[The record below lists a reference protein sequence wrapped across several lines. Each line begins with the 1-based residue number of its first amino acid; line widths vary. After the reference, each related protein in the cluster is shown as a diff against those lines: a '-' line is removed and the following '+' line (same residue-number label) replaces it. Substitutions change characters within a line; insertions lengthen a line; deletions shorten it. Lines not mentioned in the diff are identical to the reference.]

1 MYGPR
6 SLNLLPSQFVEAA
19 SYILTPIRSPWAN
32 LFFMIE
38 HMLKKAFLTTFL
50 FLLFAPAVFPN
61 AQPRAAADVVMIMP
75 FENTSGRPEFNWIGE
90 SFADAL
96 SDLLRV
102 PALSVVTNEERK
114 IIQQR
119 LKIPLT
125 TLPSLATSLKLAREG
140 GATLLIAGRY
150 NIAPA
155 SADTAATI
163 TVTAKII
170 RVNEGRFM
178 SEVLDGRMVTRD
190 ISLSDALNNLQT
202 MQGQV
207 AYHILYQRDKAL
219 PFSQNQLIEAAN
231 KVPARAF
238 EAYIK
243 GLLTP
248 MAEAP
253 EARENYFK
261 NASRLYSEAS
271 SGSTYIEAELELG
284 HLYLGQRKFSDAV
297 SSFERVISAS
307 QRCREKARAEN
318 KPAQCSDVAFAE
330 ASFYIGVIFWQ
341 QGNYESA
348 LATLRPLTEDLKLTT
363 VYNALGAIAVQAA
376 RAEKKNEG
384 KAAALLNEGV
394 DLLKKASDSAPEN
407 ADIRFN
413 YAMALFQM
421 GNTIEA
427 AVQLRSAIVE
437 NPRDGEAYYVLAK
450 ALDSLKDP
458 AATDMDNQARRFL
471 TENNRYANLEKTW
484 LQSKNLNDV
493 GLRVQQP
500 ARRDFVAVV
509 FSRRPNS
516 TNVAPVS
523 EADTL
528 LAQAR
533 TLIKNGNDD
542 EAMTT
547 LRRVLASE
555 PMSAESYLLLGKI
568 HLRRGDIDQAI
579 SSFKTSVF
587 WDNRM
592 IDAHVS
598 LGKIYVEKGDCLQAK
613 NYAASAME
621 INGDYQDAVALQRL
635 SERCSK

>member
-1 MYGPR
+1 
-6 SLNLLPSQFVEAA
+6 
-19 SYILTPIRSPWAN
+19 
-32 LFFMIE
+32 MIE
-38 HMLKKAFLTTFL
+38 DMLKKALLISFL
-50 FLLFAPAVFPN
+50 FLLFASAVFSN
-61 AQPRAAADVVMIMP
+61 TQPRNASDVVMVLP
-75 FENTSGRPEFNWIGE
+75 FENTSGKTEFNWVGE
-90 SFADAL
+90 SFADSL
-96 SDLLRV
+96 SDLLKV
-102 PALSVVTNEERK
+102 PTVNVVSNEERK

-119 LKIPLT
+119 LRIPLV
-125 TLPSLATSLKLAREG
+125 TLPSLATSLKLARES

-155 SADTAATI
+155 SEDTAATL
-163 TVTAKII
+163 TVTVKII

-178 SEVLDGRMVTRD
+178 SEVLDGRQITRD
-190 ISLSDALNNLQT
+190 ISLNDALNNLQT

-248 MAEAP
+248 LP
-253 EARENYFK
+253 EARENFFR
-261 NASRLYSEAS
+261 NASRLYSETTPD
-271 SGSTYIEAELELG
+271 GTYIEADLELG
-284 HLYLGQRKFSDAV
+284 HLYLGQRKYPDAV

-307 QRCREKARAEN
+307 QRCRDRARAEN
-318 KPAQCSDVAFAE
+318 KSAQCSDVAFAE
-330 ASFYIGVIFWQ
+330 ASFYIGIIYWQ
-341 QGNYESA
+341 RGNYESA
-348 LATLRPLTEDLKLTT
+348 LATLRPLTEDMKLTT
-363 VYNALGAIAVQAA
+363 VYNALGAIAVQAS
-376 RAEKKNEG
+376 RAEKKDAG
-384 KAAALLNEGV
+384 KSAALLNEGV
-394 DLLKKASDSAPEN
+394 DLLKKASESAPEN
-407 ADIRFN
+407 ANIRFN

-421 GNTIEA
+421 GNVAEA
-427 AVQLRSAIVE
+427 AAQLRHAIAE

-450 ALDSLKDP
+450 SLDSLKD
-458 AATDMDNQARRFL
+458 ATAVDMDNQARRFL
-471 TENNRYANLEKTW
+471 TENNRYANLEKVW
-484 LQSKNLNDV
+484 LQSKTISDV
-493 GLRVQQP
+493 PLRVEQP

-509 FSRRPNS
+509 FSRRPTTTS
-516 TNVAPVS
+516 VAPIS

-533 TLIKNGNDD
+533 TLIKNGSDD

-598 LGKIYVEKGDCLQAK
+598 LGKIYVEKGDCMQGK

-621 INGDYQDAVALQRL
+621 INGDNEDAIALQRM